1 MLDLERLR
9 LDTPGCLERV
19 FLDSAGSSLPPQPV
33 LATVIEHLRREAEVG
48 GYVAAAERADDLAA
62 VRDSIAR
69 LIGASPAEIA
79 LVDSATRAWCDFFT
93 SIPLGPGDRVLLC
106 RRRPRTSTRA

>member
-48 GYVAAAERADDLAA
+48 GYVRTT
-62 VRDSIAR
+62 
-69 LIGASPAEIA
+69 SPPCGIRSHA
-79 LVDSATRAWCDFFT
+79 
-93 SIPLGPGDRVLLC
+93 
-106 RRRPRTSTRA
+106 